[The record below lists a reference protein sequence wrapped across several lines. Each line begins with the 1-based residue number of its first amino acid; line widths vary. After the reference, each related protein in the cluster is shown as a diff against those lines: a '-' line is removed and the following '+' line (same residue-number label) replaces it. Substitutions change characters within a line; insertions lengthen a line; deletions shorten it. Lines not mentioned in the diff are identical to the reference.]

1 MTLLSWL
8 PALAVL
14 PATAVII
21 ELIARWWLRHRTRYY
36 VLPPGLRLRLQPDP
50 EIFPELERVVRF
62 EVNGDGERG
71 ADVPGAGPGLC
82 RMLVVGGS
90 QPEGYLLDQET
101 AWPGALQRILEAPE
115 HLRRLEAERV
125 HVGNIARSGVGS
137 EALDLILDRVLPR
150 YPRLQTIVI
159 LVGASDVLRWLE
171 AGAPPSAPPPVR
183 IEDLFRC
190 HPEMRCGW
198 RPGSLAIVELLR
210 RLRMRWLRPLEEH
223 SRACRWLA
231 RARAMRAHATEVL
244 PMPDP
249 APMLAHFDRHFR
261 RALGRACAHADRVIV
276 VRQPW
281 FAPPYTPEDEAHMWH
296 GGAGRSWQEEV
307 RTFYSLEVVARLMML
322 LDAKASR
329 IARDMDV
336 EQIDLMPLLDRGL
349 EVFYDT
355 FHATPAGSRIIAA
368 AVAATILRHP
378 LQQIGADTGIH
389 GAVEHPAAIHEKVS

>member
-1 MTLLSWL
+1 MTLHSWL
-8 PALAVL
+8 LALAVI

-21 ELIARWWLRHRTRYY
+21 EFIARWWLRHRTNYY
-36 VLPPGLRLRLQPDP
+36 VLPPGLRIRLQPDP

-62 EVNGDGERG
+62 EVNADGERG
-71 ADVPGAGPGLC
+71 ADAPCPGPGLC

-115 HLRRLEAERV
+115 HLHRLDARRV

-150 YPRLQTIVI
+150 YPRLHAIVI

-183 IEDLFRC
+183 SEDVFRC

-231 RARAMRAHATEVL
+231 RARA
-244 PMPDP
+244 
-249 APMLAHFDRHFR
+249 
-261 RALGRACAHADRVIV
+261 HADRVIV

-281 FAPPYTPEDEAHMWH
+281 FAPPYTADDEAHMWH
-296 GGAGRSWQEEV
+296 GGAGRSWQEDV
-307 RTFYSLEVVARLMML
+307 KTFYSLEVLARLMAL

-329 IARDMDV
+329 IARDMEV

-355 FHATPAGSRIIAA
+355 FHTTPAGSRLIAA
-368 AVAATILRHP
+368 AGAATILRQP
-378 LQQIGADTGIH
+378 LQEIAPDAGIP
-389 GAVEHPAAIHEKVS
+389 GAVERSAAIREKVS

>member
-1 MTLLSWL
+1 MRVHYWLVVPVVTLLG
-8 PALAVL
+8 AAV
-14 PATAVII
+14 V
-21 ELIARWWLRHRTRYY
+21 ELVARWWLRHRTHYY

-62 EVNGDGERG
+62 EVNSDGERG
-71 ADVPGAGPGLC
+71 PDVPRPGPGLC

-101 AWPGALQRILEAPE
+101 AWPGALQGILEAPE
-115 HLRRLEAERV
+115 HLRRLDAERV
-125 HVGNIARSGVGS
+125 HVGNTARSGVGS
-137 EALDLILDRVLPR
+137 EGLDLILERVLPR
-150 YPRLQTIVI
+150 YPHLQAIIV

-171 AGAPPSAPPPVR
+171 AGAPPAAPPPVR
-183 IEDLFRC
+183 VEDVFRC
-190 HPEMRCGW
+190 HPEMGCGW
-198 RPGSLAIVELLR
+198 RPGALAIVELLR
-210 RLRMRWLRPLEEH
+210 RLRIRWLRPLEEH
-223 SRACRWLA
+223 PRACRWLG
-231 RARAMRAHATEVL
+231 RARAMRADATEVL

-249 APMLAHFDRHFR
+249 APMLAHFDRHLR

-307 RTFYSLEVVARLMML
+307 KRFYSLEVLARLMAL
-322 LDAKASR
+322 LDAKAAR

-355 FHATPAGSRIIAA
+355 FHTTPAGSRLIAA
-368 AVAATILRHP
+368 AVAATILRQP
-378 LQQIGADTGIH
+378 LQEIAPDAGIP
-389 GAVEHPAAIHEKVS
+389 GAVERSAAIREKVS

>member
-1 MTLLSWL
+1 MTLHSWL
-8 PALAVL
+8 LALAVI

-21 ELIARWWLRHRTRYY
+21 EFIARWWLRHRTNYY
-36 VLPPGLRLRLQPDP
+36 VLPPGLRIRLQPDP

-62 EVNGDGERG
+62 EVNADGERG
-71 ADVPGAGPGLC
+71 AEAPCPGPGLC

-115 HLRRLEAERV
+115 HLHRLDARRV

-150 YPRLQTIVI
+150 YSRLHAIVI

-183 IEDLFRC
+183 SEDVFRC

-231 RARAMRAHATEVL
+231 RARAMRANATEVL

-261 RALGRACAHADRVIV
+261 RALDRARAHADRVIV

-281 FAPPYTPEDEAHMWH
+281 FAPPYTADDEAHMWH
-296 GGAGRSWQEEV
+296 GGAGRSWQEDV
-307 RTFYSLEVVARLMML
+307 KTFYSLEVLARLMAL

-329 IARDMDV
+329 IARDMEV

-355 FHATPAGSRIIAA
+355 FHATPAGSRRIAA
-368 AVAATILRHP
+368 AVAAAILRHP
-378 LQQIGADTGIH
+378 LHEIAADTGMP
-389 GAVEHPAAIHEKVS
+389 GALEHSAAIHEKVS